1 MGPLRSRE
9 LYLWFIFFQSLS
21 KFYKENRSVAPT
33 GDYINIL
40 KKRITLK
47 KENYK
52 RGRDSSKRSMLFAP
66 KFEWHYA
73 KDARVAAFVENIICL
88 SSSATSL
95 ILQRSKQKERGQ
107 EYIGASSM
115 HHIRS
120 VSQSWRAFPIQ
131 CGAFCWIACTTS
143 SKCVMLIA
151 TCPWR
156 YWRCPLK
163 AGSRSLDEAE
173 AEESQQLGRARL
185 DWGCA
190 PLMVWPAAALDE
202 QA

>member
-1 MGPLRSRE
+1 M
-9 LYLWFIFFQSLS
+9 
-21 KFYKENRSVAPT
+21 
-33 GDYINIL
+33 
-40 KKRITLK
+40 K

-52 RGRDSSKRSMLFAP
+52 RRRDLSKKSVLFAP
-66 KFEWHYA
+66 KFEWHYT
-73 KDARVAAFVENIICL
+73 KDARVAVFVENIICL

-120 VSQSWRAFPIQ
+120 CQSWSAFPIQ

-151 TCPWR
+151 TCPLCESFCYCNGYMR
-156 YWRCPLK
+156 RKTLLRPGCLVGGVLKVPLK
-163 AGSRSLDEAE
+163 EGSRSLDEAE
-173 AEESQQLGRARL
+173 AEELRRARL
-185 DWGCA
+185 DSGWGSSEE
-190 PLMVWPAAALDE
+190 DE
-202 QA
+202 QGEEDGLHWWSDLRPLWTSKPKY